1 MFESSLDSER
11 VLGHHGAVSRTYVP
25 RRGRARLSVILT
37 VSLAGA
43 AWAGPAVRALG
54 GGTDHRP
61 VGRTTYVVQAGDTVW
76 SIAERLSPGE
86 DPRPVVDALTAANGL
101 EPGALVPGQAILVP
115 AGV

>member
-11 VLGHHGAVSRTYVP
+11 VFGHHGAVNRTDVR
-25 RRGRARLSVILT
+25 RRGRTRLAVLLT

-54 GGTDHRP
+54 GGPEQRP
-61 VGRTTYVVQAGDTVW
+61 VGRSTYVVRAGDTLW

-86 DPRPVVDALTAANGL
+86 DPRPVVDALTVVNGL
-101 EPGALVPGQAILVP
+101 RPGALVPGQEILVP